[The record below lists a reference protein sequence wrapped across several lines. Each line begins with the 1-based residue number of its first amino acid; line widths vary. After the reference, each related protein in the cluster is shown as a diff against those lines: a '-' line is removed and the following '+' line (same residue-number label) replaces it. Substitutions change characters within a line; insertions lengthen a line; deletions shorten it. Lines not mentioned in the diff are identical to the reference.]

1 MKQEAPYLLSFF
13 PELGKEKKG
22 GREER
27 DHQHLNWRLFQLK
40 KKLKKLKQTQLSCF
54 WSLRSTFTSPIQFW
68 INRKGRLKYV
78 Y

>member
-13 PELGKEKKG
+13 SELEKEKKG

-40 KKLKKLKQTQLSCF
+40 KKLKKLKQT
-54 WSLRSTFTSPIQFW
+54 
-68 INRKGRLKYV
+68 
-78 Y
+78 